1 MRGSAAGGSSPSAS
15 TIILTRA
22 TAAAVCCVKALTSS
36 GHTQPGRSSG
46 ATSGKGS
53 KSVLSKACWQTSE
66 TALKASEMARCLN
79 LRRLSY
85 VTLSP
90 LRVSITS
97 EYTSCRSSR
106 YTSRKRNRV
115 LSDISDS
122 RVGLSFVISKSSSSP
137 CGESEGGAAPCRSP
151 PSVAATSAAGG
162 VGGDGTGG
170 AEPSVS
176 AHRAQRH
183 AVGSALRGGRRR
195 DRRQRDWMRRRGAR
209 WTGGVEGGGARGQ
222 RGTVGTPSLASWT
235 LRTGLVGHSPPI
247 KVAISCASAFGSLD
261 FQFSSASGPRSSS
274 FLTRP
279 IAETGESVG

>member
-106 YTSRKRNRV
+106 YTSRKRKRV

-137 CGESEGGAAPCRSP
+137 
-151 PSVAATSAAGG
+151 
-162 VGGDGTGG
+162 
-170 AEPSVS
+170 
-176 AHRAQRH
+176 
-183 AVGSALRGGRRR
+183 
-195 DRRQRDWMRRRGAR
+195 
-209 WTGGVEGGGARGQ
+209 
-222 RGTVGTPSLASWT
+222 VGTPSLASWT

-279 IAETGESVG
+279 IAETGEFSG